1 LTLARRTHTCLPPTA
16 VGNNDLHQCKV
27 KVAYPIIRLAH
38 ASLIEIPAK
47 NETNYLTCP

>member
-1 LTLARRTHTCLPPTA
+1 LARRTHTCLPPTA

-38 ASLIEIPAK
+38 ASLIELSKYQLKMKPI
-47 NETNYLTCP
+47 T